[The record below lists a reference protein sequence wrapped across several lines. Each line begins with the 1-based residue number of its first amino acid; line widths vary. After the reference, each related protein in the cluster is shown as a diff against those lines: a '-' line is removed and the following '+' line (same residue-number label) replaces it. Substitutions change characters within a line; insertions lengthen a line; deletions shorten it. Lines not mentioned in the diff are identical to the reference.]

1 MSPHP
6 STDRGYKWK
15 EIGARIREARTRAG
29 LTQKQVSEL
38 VGVSAHAVWC
48 WEAGMT
54 KPNSQHIVELAHICE
69 VSTDWI
75 LGRAV
80 VEAELLEEAEVSFR
94 NAVDG
99 LPLEDVEEIQEFIR
113 YVRQRRRRKRRGG

>member
-1 MSPHP
+1 MSPH
-6 STDRGYKWK
+6 SSKDSDYKWK

-38 VGVSAHAVWC
+38 VSVSNHAVWC
-48 WEAGMT
+48 WEAGLM
-54 KPNSQHIVELAHICE
+54 KPNSQHVVELAHACD

-75 LGRAV
+75 LGRDV
-80 VEAELLEEAEVSFR
+80 VEAELLEEEEVSFR

-99 LPLEDVEEIQEFIR
+99 LPMEDIEEIQEFIR
-113 YVRQRRRRKRRGG
+113 FVRQRRRRKRRGG